1 MVFLKTILVLILVYY
16 LFKMLVKLFAPKI
29 LNYAAKKT
37 EAHFKE
43 RFGEFTQQNPTQ
55 EEQVGDVII
64 DKKPTKK
71 STTSEKVGDYIDF
84 EEIDW
89 VFLRWTYTNPD

>member
-1 MVFLKTILVLILVYY
+1 MCFY
-16 LFKMLVKLFAPKI
+16 LFKILAKIFAPKI

-43 RFGEFTQQNPTQ
+43 KFGEFANQNTSQ

-64 DKKPTKK
+64 DKRPAKK
-71 STTSEKVGDYIDF
+71 DGTSDKVGDYIDF
-84 EEIDW
+84 EEID
-89 VFLRWTYTNPD
+89 

>member
-1 MVFLKTILVLILVYY
+1 MAFLKTILIIIFGYY
-16 LFKMLVKLFAPKI
+16 LFKILAKLFAPKI

-43 RFGEFTQQNPTQ
+43 KFGDFANQNTTH

-64 DKKPTKK
+64 DKRPAKK
-71 STTSEKVGDYIDF
+71 RGTSEKVGDYIDF
-84 EEIDW
+84 EEID
-89 VFLRWTYTNPD
+89 

>member
-1 MVFLKTILVLILVYY
+1 MAFLKTILIIILGYY
-16 LFKMLVKLFAPKI
+16 LFKILARLFAPKI

-43 RFGEFTQQNPTQ
+43 RFGDFANQNTAK

-64 DKKPTKK
+64 DKRPAKK
-71 STTSEKVGDYIDF
+71 RSTSEKVGDYIDF
-84 EEIDW
+84 EEID
-89 VFLRWTYTNPD
+89 